1 MRRRDFIAHAF
12 GAAAALPFRARAQ
25 GTVHR
30 VGLILTTSPLSEM
43 TGPEPSHP
51 GARAFVAAL
60 RELGYVEGRNL
71 LLERRSA
78 EGKFE
83 RFGDI
88 AKDLAQGKVDV
99 IVTVGNELARE
110 VKRATATTPIV
121 MTTSDDPVGA
131 GLVASLS
138 RPGGNITGFTVH
150 GGTEFDGKRVEFLH
164 ELMPHLSRV
173 AFLSTKDEWDGPV
186 GTVVRA
192 AARELK
198 LTLLPAIHTPT
209 NYAEAFS
216 SIASGGLVAMLVSQH
231 VSNYANRHVIVAFAD
246 ERRIPGMYPVREYVT
261 AGGLISYGVNVPDL
275 FRRAAG
281 YVDKI
286 LKGEK
291 PTNLPVEQPTKF
303 ELVINLKTARA
314 LGLTMPPAL
323 LARADEV
330 IE

>member
-1 MRRRDFIAHAF
+1 MI
-12 GAAAALPFRARAQ
+12 G
-25 GTVHR
+25 
-30 VGLILTTSPLSEM
+30 S
-43 TGPEPSHP
+43 EPSHP
-51 GARAFVAAL
+51 GVRAFVAAL

-83 RFGDI
+83 RFSEI
-88 AKDLAQGKVDV
+88 AKELVQGKVDV

-110 VKRATATTPIV
+110 VKRATTTTPIV

-150 GGTEFDGKRVEFLH
+150 GGTEFESKRVEFLN
-164 ELMPHLSRV
+164 ELAPHLSRV
-173 AFLSTKDEWDGPV
+173 AFLGTKEDWDGPV
-186 GTVVRA
+186 GTVVRT
-192 AARELK
+192 AARKLQ

-209 NYAEAFS
+209 NYAEAFA
-216 SIASGGLVAMLVSQH
+216 SIASAGLVAMLVSQH
-231 VSNYANRHVIVAFAD
+231 VSNYANRQVIVAFAN

-261 AGGLISYGVNVPDL
+261 AGGLISYGVSVPDL

-281 YVDKI
+281 YAAKI
-286 LKGEK
+286 LNGSK
-291 PTNLPVEQPTKF
+291 PADLPVEQPTKF
-303 ELVINLKTARA
+303 ELVINLKTAEA
-314 LGLTMPPAL
+314 LALTVPTTL